1 MKKPPKVIG
10 IIIIFSIAITTQCL
24 AQSIINGCYD
34 KHGNLRIVTNSNDC
48 KDKETFISWNQKGPE
63 GPAGAAGATGPQGVA
78 GISFDLSK
86 LYTVTS
92 NYAPAFCKNDD
103 VSISCTAICSTHPDF
118 PSPPLPFPLYGV
130 PEEVINGQF
139 GINFNE
145 EKEYAYEDHQ
155 PGTCVAKCV
164 VPPGDPGL
172 PTGPPYPE
180 TYTPIIRVLCM
191 PRD

>member
-92 NYAPAFCKNDD
+92 HYAPAMCNNDD
-103 VSISCTAICSTHPDF
+103 VSISCTVECSTHPDF
-118 PSPPLPFPLYGV
+118 PSPSPPFPLYGV

-145 EKEYAYEDHQ
+145 EKEYAYDDHK

-164 VPPGDPGL
+164 VPWFPDL
-172 PTGPPYPE
+172 PPNIE
-180 TYTPIIRVLCM
+180 TYTPNIRVLCL